1 MRRKPSV
8 LWGVYRRICIQIL
21 LYTPHT
27 LQGTLHPHLHHLQ
40 MHQLSHL
47 HDVFPDLRS
56 SASTWRVWKKN
67 KKTLMCQ
74 KLSPTLDWK
83 SRTRMHGSQ
92 NTGKRTQPYWPQSL
106 CLEFVQGTLCSPQLN
121 RLGMT
126 IDCFMYSSFGKMH
139 TPSSVSSAETRRST
153 KIKDIKHVMCIRV
166 DWCNWLI

>member
-1 MRRKPSV
+1 MPDSSVHSSHSPRHSAPSSTSSPDASIV
-8 LWGVYRRICIQIL
+8 PFAWRFSWSEVFSQ
-21 LYTPHT
+21 
-27 LQGTLHPHLHHLQ
+27 HLERLE
-40 MHQLSHL
+40 
-47 HDVFPDLRS
+47 
-56 SASTWRVWKKN
+56 KK
-67 KKTLMCQ
+67 LMCQ

-126 IDCFMYSSFGKMH
+126 IDCFMYCSFGKMH

-153 KIKDIKHVMCIRV
+153 KIKDMKHVMCIRV